1 MSSGH
6 ELLAIEEVEYEVPWK
21 PLNGQDRK
29 GGTRKVES
37 KLTSKP
43 LKHQSRMALYLKSLI
58 VDAVETSNLSK
69 SQGALP
75 ETLNLNK
82 VGASNIKG
90 KHMEL
95 NFDNPEL
102 QILKHTQMVS
112 IVFPAPRGAWQAPKI
127 SPRGL
132 RNASG
137 KTNLDCFVRFPGVP
151 GSPKVSSQKI
161 HGGSE
166 MVREG

>member
-1 MSSGH
+1 MVKIARG
-6 ELLAIEEVEYEVPWK
+6 VTW
-21 PLNGQDRK
+21 
-29 GGTRKVES
+29 KVES
-37 KLTSKP
+37 RLTSKP
-43 LKHQSRMALYLKSLI
+43 LKRQSRMAFYLKSWI
-58 VDAVETSNLSK
+58 VDPLETSKLSK

-95 NFDNPEL
+95 NFDHPKL
-102 QILKHTQMVS
+102 QILKTHKW
-112 IVFPAPRGAWQAPKI
+112 FPLFFLLRGEHGRLPRYPQEASEMPRGK
-127 SPRGL
+127 
-132 RNASG
+132 
-137 KTNLDCFVRFPGVP
+137 NLDCFVRFPGVP
-151 GSPKVSSQKI
+151 GSPRVSSQKV

>member
-1 MSSGH
+1 MDPF
-6 ELLAIEEVEYEVPWK
+6 E
-21 PLNGQDRK
+21 
-29 GGTRKVES
+29 
-37 KLTSKP
+37 TSK
-43 LKHQSRMALYLKSLI
+43 
-58 VDAVETSNLSK
+58 LSK

-95 NFDNPEL
+95 NFDHPEL
-102 QILKHTQMVS
+102 QILKNTQMVS

-137 KTNLDCFVRFPGVP
+137 KNLDCFVRFPGVP
-151 GSPKVSSQKI
+151 GSPRVGSQKV
-161 HGGSE
+161 HRGSE
-166 MVREG
+166 MVREGWRRLGEGWRRPEKVREGQRRAEKVREG

>member
-1 MSSGH
+1 
-6 ELLAIEEVEYEVPWK
+6 
-21 PLNGQDRK
+21 
-29 GGTRKVES
+29 
-37 KLTSKP
+37 
-43 LKHQSRMALYLKSLI
+43 MALYLKSLI

-95 NFDNPEL
+95 NFDHPEL
-102 QILKHTQMVS
+102 QILKTHKW
-112 IVFPAPRGAWQAPKI
+112 FPAPRGTWQAPKI

-137 KTNLDCFVRFPGVP
+137 
-151 GSPKVSSQKI
+151 
-161 HGGSE
+161 GGTKP
-166 MVREG
+166 